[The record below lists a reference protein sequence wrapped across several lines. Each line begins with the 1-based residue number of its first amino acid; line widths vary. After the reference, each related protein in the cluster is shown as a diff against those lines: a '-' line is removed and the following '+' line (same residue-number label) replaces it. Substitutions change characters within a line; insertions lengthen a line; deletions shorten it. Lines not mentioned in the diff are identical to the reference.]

1 MVKELIPF
9 FITIFDEPI
18 FESFN
23 GQKLENLSSGEKNLF
38 YRGCYLN
45 MMNLNNGILLV
56 DEPENS
62 LHPSWQQK
70 ILSLYKKSGE
80 NNQVFIATHSPFII
94 SNSPPENI
102 ILLSPDMETVKLKA
116 FNMGKDRN
124 QPTKGLDPNR
134 VLVEVMALE
143 SLRPGEDQLKINTI
157 FERLQSVR
165 QQVDINQNP
174 KKEELNNIEDSIN
187 FLSRQLGDNDMEIV
201 KLRHQLYVINRL
213 LADKE

>member
-1 MVKELIPF
+1 
-9 FITIFDEPI
+9 
-18 FESFN
+18 
-23 GQKLENLSSGEKNLF
+23 
-38 YRGCYLN
+38 

-70 ILSLYKKSGE
+70 ILNLYKKTGE

-94 SNSPPENI
+94 SSSPPENI
-102 ILLSPDMETVKLKA
+102 ILLSPDMETAKLRA

-134 VLVEVMALE
+134 VLVEAMALE

-174 KKEELNNIEDSIN
+174 EKEELNNIEDS
-187 FLSRQLGDNDMEIV
+187 
-201 KLRHQLYVINRL
+201 
-213 LADKE
+213 

>member
-1 MVKELIPF
+1 
-9 FITIFDEPI
+9 
-18 FESFN
+18 
-23 GQKLENLSSGEKNLF
+23 
-38 YRGCYLN
+38 

-70 ILSLYKKSGE
+70 ILNLYKKTGE

-94 SNSPPENI
+94 SSSPPENI
-102 ILLSPDMETVKLKA
+102 ILLSPDMETVKLRA
-116 FNMGKDRN
+116 SNMGKDRN

-134 VLVEVMALE
+134 VLVEAMALE

-174 KKEELNNIEDSIN
+174 EKEELNNIEDS
-187 FLSRQLGDNDMEIV
+187 
-201 KLRHQLYVINRL
+201 
-213 LADKE
+213 